1 MDRADGGMRCEIVS
15 LERVYELAYALALGI
30 RGAGFAPD
38 LVVAIARG
46 GFVPARLLCD
56 FLRIPTLA
64 SLWIRHYGAGA
75 KAEGHARLRH
85 PLAADVRGL
94 RVLVVDDVNDSGETL
109 IAAREHLASLEPA
122 DARFAG
128 LHEKSSA
135 RANADFHAEAVEAQ
149 RWLLY
154 QWALVED
161 VIGFV
166 DRMAPRPTTAHEAR
180 DRLVA
185 EFGLRLTD
193 AQWQKAHDLMDRP
206 LP

>member
-1 MDRADGGMRCEIVS
+1 M
-15 LERVYELAYALALGI
+15 
-30 RGAGFAPD
+30 
-38 LVVAIARG
+38 
-46 GFVPARLLCD
+46 
-56 FLRIPTLA
+56 
-64 SLWIRHYGAGA
+64 
-75 KAEGHARLRH
+75 
-85 PLAADVRGL
+85 
-94 RVLVVDDVNDSGETL
+94 LVVDDVNDSGETL
-109 IAAREHLASLEPA
+109 VAAREHLASLEPA
-122 DARFAG
+122 DARFAV
-128 LHEKSSA
+128 LHEKSLA
-135 RANADFHAEAVEAQ
+135 HANADFRAEAVEAR

-180 DRLVA
+180 DRLAA